1 MATRIECPSEAWDR
15 YVAQQDAIAEEQIA
29 AVEEWLRELDP
40 IQLGERLEK
49 AQESLC
55 NAVFQAIADGSE
67 LDESQLFG
75 SLAIAAL
82 LDLLR
87 S

>member
-1 MATRIECPSEAWDR
+1 MVTRIECPPEARER
-15 YVAQQDAIAEEQIA
+15 YKAIADAIEEEQIA
-29 AVEEWLRELDP
+29 AVEEWLRDLDP

-55 NAVFQAIADGSE
+55 DAVFQAIADGSE